1 VEEKEMKQ
9 AMIMTLILVIL
20 GWIWLYPRKEV
31 VESVDTGAFAL
42 DMIQVDI
49 RGAVVFPGVYHFFE
63 DVTVSE
69 AITYAGGLSIE
80 ADVSKLQLSEWITSN
95 RVIQVD
101 SLNASVIDQ
110 IIKVNINKAS
120 FKDLLEIP
128 YMTETKAASLI
139 VYREAHGDFKH
150 LDELLNVKNI
160 GVVTLDK
167 IKPYITLG

>member
-1 VEEKEMKQ
+1 MKQ

-31 VESVDTGAFAL
+31 VESVDTGAVAL

-49 RGAVVFPGVYHFFE
+49 RGAVVFPGVYHFFM
-63 DVTVSE
+63 DVTIGE

-95 RVIQVD
+95 RLIQVD
-101 SLNASVIDQ
+101 SLNASVVDQ
-110 IIKVNINKAS
+110 IINVNINKAS

-150 LDELLNVKNI
+150 LYELLNVKNI
-160 GVVTLDK
+160 GVATLEK